1 MIKKDF
7 INQLMNK
14 YNIEDTDKNFAKIDS
29 KITRIINSNENLKE
43 YYSKL
48 ETIRIGKGNNKVF
61 DENIMNLIERQIKDY
76 LLKINNINQKEH
88 SEIETL
94 LSLKN
99 HDNKALFDLFI
110 NFGIN
115 QPTITGTAQIDRNER
130 LKLFIEALFY
140 SQFEFD
146 ETSYVVDL
154 IKFENFKNDEKAE
167 INEEITQVITKLKDP
182 VKYYIKKK

>member
-7 INQLMNK
+7 INKLMTK

-48 ETIRIGKGNNKVF
+48 EIIRIGKGNNKVF
-61 DENIMNLIERQIKDY
+61 DKNIMNLIEQQIKGY
-76 LLKINNINQKEH
+76 LLKINNINNKEH
-88 SEIETL
+88 SEIENL
-94 LSLKN
+94 LALKN

-115 QPTITGTAQIDRNER
+115 QPKITGTAQIDRNER
-130 LKLFIEALFY
+130 IKLFIEALFY
-140 SQFEFD
+140 SQFKFD

-167 INEEITQVITKLKDP
+167 INEEITQIITKLKDP